1 MLTATIHKELTE
13 SGKEV
18 MALLL
23 AGPDVAAEPGLLP
36 IELQRV
42 LQLRQTPRL
51 CFVLRVLEGWPREK
65 CAIALGIPAD
75 TVDAEVCNAA
85 QDLAFWGQ

>member
-1 MLTATIHKELTE
+1 
-13 SGKEV
+13 
-18 MALLL
+18 
-23 AGPDVAAEPGLLP
+23 
-36 IELQRV
+36 LQRV
-42 LQLRQTPRL
+42 LQLRQTPRF

-85 QDLAFWGQ
+85 QALAFWGQ